1 MLIQAGCCAHRS
13 KARAHGNKHQRR
25 HTQKEI
31 HLEAFQCSK
40 QAVQLWTDGWF
51 REPGEEVSG
60 VSKMKHPNDASVT
73 LPVMISGKDVDEVDN
88 DFFLVPL
95 AVKDHQGPLLTS
107 FPVEHRLTGQVRLPP
122 LLLSARLTIA
132 RLSGRPTLRRAGR
145 AESAWTQA
153 AGLLAPAFVLEAGAC
168 VGALVT
174 IHAIRP

>member
-1 MLIQAGCCAHRS
+1 M
-13 KARAHGNKHQRR
+13 
-25 HTQKEI
+25 QKEI

-107 FPVEHRLTGQVRLPP
+107 FPIENRLTGQVRLQP

-132 RLSGRPTLRRAGR
+132 RLSGRPTLRQAGR
-145 AESAWTQA
+145 AESWTQA
-153 AGLLAPAFVLEAGAC
+153 AWLLAPAFVLEAGAC
-168 VGALVT
+168 VGVDHSCHATLAVT
-174 IHAIRP
+174 TAWNACSPTRI